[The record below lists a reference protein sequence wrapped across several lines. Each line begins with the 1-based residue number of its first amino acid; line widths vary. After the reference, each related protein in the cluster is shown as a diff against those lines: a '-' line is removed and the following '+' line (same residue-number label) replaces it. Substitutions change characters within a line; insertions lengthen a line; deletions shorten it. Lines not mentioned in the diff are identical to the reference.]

1 MFEAM
6 SVEILK
12 AKHEDLLFQKLE
24 NTYFWAKNRFFAILT
39 TQTHSH
45 HFQITFNQFY
55 GQKWA

>member
-1 MFEAM
+1 MFETIN
-6 SVEILK
+6 VQILK

-39 TQTHSH
+39 TQTHSD

-55 GQKWA
+55 GQK